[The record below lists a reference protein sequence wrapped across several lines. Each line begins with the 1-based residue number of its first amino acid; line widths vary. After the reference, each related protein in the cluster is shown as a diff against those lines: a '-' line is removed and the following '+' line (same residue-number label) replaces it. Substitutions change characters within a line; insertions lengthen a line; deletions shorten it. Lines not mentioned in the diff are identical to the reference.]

1 MNEFK
6 EAITQTYDGVA
17 ERSQSAVCCAPSVI
31 YSPEELAALPEQ
43 TTRMSSGCGNP
54 VRFSQITPG
63 STVVD
68 LGSGAGLD
76 ACLSARLT
84 GPTGRVIGVDPSA
97 KMRAQANK
105 AIQALNFSWV
115 EFLEGSA
122 ENIPLP
128 DATADVVISNC
139 VLSLA
144 LDCERVWREVA
155 RVLKPGGRFTVSDVV
170 GGIRGETPESKA
182 RCETGV
188 EWADYRRFLVDAGL
202 SMIHIHSASAVEFRD
217 GKRIQSATIRGARR
231 PYDREASAVQI
242 YHRDLDQNV
251 VSRLVQ
257 RTAKDFGVAGIGANV
272 EMLDLSEEGVTGM
285 LHLIRESSE
294 VAMMLKLPRKIYVVV
309 DGVCAGQAD
318 DVDSIDTGALIGAT
332 SAFIRR
338 KRAA

>member
-1 MNEFK
+1 MNDFRN
-6 EAITQTYDGVA
+6 AISETYDGVA
-17 ERSQSAVCCAPSVI
+17 ERAQSAVCCAPSVI
-31 YSPEELAALPEQ
+31 YTPEELAALPEQ

-84 GPTGRVIGVDPSA
+84 GPTGRVIGVDPSE

-105 AIQALNFSWV
+105 AVQSLNFSWV
-115 EFLEGSA
+115 EFLEGTA

-128 DATADVVISNC
+128 DGIADVVISNC

-202 SMIHIHSASAVEFRD
+202 SAIHIHSASAVEFRD
-217 GKRIQSATIRGARR
+217 GKRIQSATIRGSRR
-231 PYDREASAVQI
+231 PQDREASSVQI
-242 YHRDLDQNV
+242 FHAGLDQV
-251 VSRLVQ
+251 ALSRLVQ
-257 RTAKDFGVAGIGANV
+257 RTAKTFGAAGIGANV
-272 EMLDLSEEGVTGM
+272 ETLSLFEEGVTGL
-285 LHLIRESSE
+285 LHLIRASSE
-294 VAMMLKLPRKIYVVV
+294 IAMMLKLPRNIYVVV
-309 DGVCAGQAD
+309 DGVCGAHAD
-318 DVDSIDTGALIGAT
+318 DGDAINVEALVQHT
-332 SAFIRR
+332 SAAIRR